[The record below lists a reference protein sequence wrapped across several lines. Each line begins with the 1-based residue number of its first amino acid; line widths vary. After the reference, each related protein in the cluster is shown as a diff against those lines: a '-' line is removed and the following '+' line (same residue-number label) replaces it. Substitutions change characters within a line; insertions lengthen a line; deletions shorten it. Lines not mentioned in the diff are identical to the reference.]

1 MHLVSCASPQ
11 DPLEAAPRTALL
23 ADLKEGE
30 RWEGFWSSDLYF
42 VRCTRQGGEIEWF
55 RVADED
61 IGAAH
66 AAEPRTTPHRGSRT
80 TGSTGSTGSSARTRV
95 AVVVARSP
103 NGQRMLIGSGK
114 RTAR

>member
-30 RWEGFWSSDLYF
+30 RWEGFWSSDVYF

-61 IGAAH
+61 VGASGAP
-66 AAEPRTTPHRGSRT
+66 EPRTTPHRGSRT
-80 TGSTGSTGSSARTRV
+80 VGSNAHTRV

>member
-11 DPLEAAPRTALL
+11 EPLEAAPRTALL

-42 VRCTRQGGEIEWF
+42 VRCTRQSGEIEWF

-61 IGAAH
+61 IGAAR
-66 AAEPRTTPHRGSRT
+66 AAESRTTPHRGSRT
-80 TGSTGSTGSSARTRV
+80 ATTNAHTRV
-95 AVVVARSP
+95 SVVVARSP
-103 NGQRMLIGSGK
+103 SGQRMLVGSGK

>member
-11 DPLEAAPRTALL
+11 EPLEAAPRTALL

-42 VRCTRQGGEIEWF
+42 VRCTRLGGEVEWF

-61 IGAAH
+61 IAP
-66 AAEPRTTPHRGSRT
+66 PRATDSRTPHRG
-80 TGSTGSTGSSARTRV
+80 ARATVPVSQNRV
-95 AVVVARSP
+95 AVVIARSP
-103 NGQRMLIGSGK
+103 NGQRMLIGSGR

>member
-1 MHLVSCASPQ
+1 MHLVHCDNPQ
-11 DPLEAAPRTALL
+11 EPLETAPRTALL

-61 IGAAH
+61 IGAAR
-66 AAEPRTTPHRGSRT
+66 AAEPRTTPHRGTRT
-80 TGSTGSTGSSARTRV
+80 AGSTAHTRV
-95 AVVVARSP
+95 SVVVARSP
-103 NGQRMLIGSGK
+103 SGQRMLIGSGK

>member
-11 DPLEAAPRTALL
+11 EPLEAAPRTALL

-30 RWEGFWSSDLYF
+30 RWEGFWSSDVYF

-55 RVADED
+55 RVVDED
-61 IGAAH
+61 IAPARGGDA
-66 AAEPRTTPHRGSRT
+66 RTPHRA
-80 TGSTGSTGSSARTRV
+80 ARAVGPTSQNRV

-103 NGQRMLIGSGK
+103 NGQRMLIGSGR

>member
-11 DPLEAAPRTALL
+11 EPLEAAPRTALL

-42 VRCTRQGGEIEWF
+42 VRCTRLGGEVEWF
-55 RVADED
+55 RVADEEIAPSRGVD
-61 IGAAH
+61 V
-66 AAEPRTTPHRGSRT
+66 RTPHRGTRVAAPNSRD
-80 TGSTGSTGSSARTRV
+80 RV
-95 AVVVARSP
+95 AVVIARSP
-103 NGQRMLIGSGK
+103 NGQRMLIGSGR

>member
-11 DPLEAAPRTALL
+11 EPLEAAPRTALL

-30 RWEGFWSSDLYF
+30 RWEGFWSSDVYF

-55 RVADED
+55 RVVDED
-61 IGAAH
+61 IGHTRASEA
-66 AAEPRTTPHRGSRT
+66 RTPHRSRLAVPA
-80 TGSTGSTGSSARTRV
+80 SLNRV

-103 NGQRMLIGSGK
+103 NGQRMLIGSGR
-114 RTAR
+114 RTSR

>member
-23 ADLKEGE
+23 TDLKEEE
-30 RWEGFWSSDLYF
+30 RWEGFWSSDVYF

-61 IGAAH
+61 TGAAR
-66 AAEPRTTPHRGSRT
+66 APEPRTTPHRGSRT
-80 TGSTGSTGSSARTRV
+80 AASNAHTRN

>member
-11 DPLEAAPRTALL
+11 EPLEAAPRTALL

-30 RWEGFWSSDLYF
+30 RWEGFWSSDVYF

-61 IGAAH
+61 IVPARAADS
-66 AAEPRTTPHRGSRT
+66 RTPHRGVRAAP
-80 TGSTGSTGSSARTRV
+80 STSNARV
-95 AVVVARSP
+95 AVVIARSP
-103 NGQRMLIGSGK
+103 NGQRMLIGSGR

>member
-23 ADLKEGE
+23 ADLNEGE

-61 IGAAH
+61 IGAAR
-66 AAEPRTTPHRGSRT
+66 APELRTTPHRGSRT
-80 TGSTGSTGSSARTRV
+80 AGSSAHTRV